1 MQGNGGGDPPRLQGL
16 TRQAMIDL
24 MRELLGEER
33 LAVVMEQ
40 VAQLTAVQVPQDGGA
55 DMDQANA
62 LR

>member
-1 MQGNGGGDPPRLQGL
+1 
-16 TRQAMIDL
+16 MIDL